1 LKLACAATNFPLGSD
16 LAGSLLEE
24 SDFDHDGKLNFL
36 EFSNFLCFK
45 DTMKL
50 GIKVDPST

>member
-24 SDFDHDGKLNFL
+24 SDFDRDGKLNFL